1 MLGLERGAAL
11 EAAPFKPCPEA
22 LLCPALAGAAAVAEE
37 EEEEDVEA
45 EEEDEAASSVPR
57 GSCRGGRTLL
67 LSASQLQWWMLANWH
82 RVRLGF
88 PGSLAYLLTLRQV
101 VG

>member
-22 LLCPALAGAAAVAEE
+22 LLCPALAGAAADAEE

-67 LSASQLQWWMLANWH
+67 LARVPCPVCFTAAVVDAGELA
-82 RVRLGF
+82 
-88 PGSLAYLLTLRQV
+88 
-101 VG
+101 

>member
-22 LLCPALAGAAAVAEE
+22 LLCPALAGAVAEE
-37 EEEEDVEA
+37 EEEEDDEA

-57 GSCRGGRTLL
+57 GSFRGGRTLL
-67 LSASQLQWWMLANWH
+67 LATVPCPVCFTAAVVDAGELA
-82 RVRLGF
+82 
-88 PGSLAYLLTLRQV
+88 
-101 VG
+101 